1 MKISP
6 TEFLKNKGI
15 VKEGHTDLVINFTD
29 SKVFLSELLDE
40 FLKLNNSKN
49 ERHLKET
56 IQRQADKIKELEA
69 NLQDYS
75 VKWDLKNKQLNAQ
88 LDEAFD
94 ETKKLNKI
102 LYYFD
107 TKLKNNAEY
116 QQLKSDLIGGKEEQI
131 NFEV

>member
-1 MKISP
+1 MS
-6 TEFLKNKGI
+6 
-15 VKEGHTDLVINFTD
+15 
-29 SKVFLSELLDE
+29 
-40 FLKLNNSKN
+40 N

-116 QQLKSDLIGGKEEQI
+116 QELKASLIGGKEEQI
-131 NFEV
+131 NFECLAVDSDCKKQCNECKIYTK

>member
-1 MKISP
+1 M
-6 TEFLKNKGI
+6 
-15 VKEGHTDLVINFTD
+15 
-29 SKVFLSELLDE
+29 
-40 FLKLNNSKN
+40 N

-75 VKWDLKNKQLNAQ
+75 VKWDLKNKKLNAQ
-88 LDEAFD
+88 LDEAFE

-116 QQLKSDLIGGKEEQI
+116 QELKADLIGGNEEQI
-131 NFEV
+131 NFECLAVDSDCTTQCKECKIYTR